1 MYNMS
6 IVSAVMSSSAEAYRL
21 LRRAIIRV
29 DLFPGAV
36 VSESQ
41 LAERFG
47 LSTAAV
53 RAALARLRAEGFLLA
68 EPRRGHV
75 VAPITMRDV
84 IEIYDLR
91 ELLEPPGAAAAAGRL
106 PADQLTRLRRLC
118 QPVPDLEDAASAE
131 HFLQANRTIHVAVAE
146 ASGNRRLAA
155 MVAQLLDG
163 SERARLLALRA
174 GAADHGLRARAE
186 HHDLLGA
193 IERADSRAA
202 RDVMATAIRAF
213 RDELVEA
220 LRATTLD
227 TPLGGAWT
235 GPGRD
240 TPGDG
245 RHRAGLRVH

>member
-29 DLFPGAV
+29 DLVPGAV

-75 VAPITMRDV
+75 VAPVTMRDV

-146 ASGNRRLAA
+146 ASGNRRLAS
-155 MVAQLLDG
+155 MVTQLLDG

-186 HHDLLGA
+186 HHHLLSA
-193 IERADSRAA
+193 IEHADGRAA
-202 RDVMATAIRAF
+202 HDVMATAIRAF
-213 RDELVEA
+213 RDELIDA
-220 LRATTLD
+220 LHTTTLD
-227 TPLGGAWT
+227 TPLGVA
-235 GPGRD
+235 
-240 TPGDG
+240 
-245 RHRAGLRVH
+245 

>member
-1 MYNMS
+1 MPPKSPLILTCQHVRCNMS
-6 IVSAVMSSSAEAYRL
+6 TVSVVTSSSAEAHRL

-29 DLFPGAV
+29 DLVPGAV

-75 VAPITMRDV
+75 VAPVTIRDV

-91 ELLEPPGAAAAAGRL
+91 EPPGAAAAAGRL

-155 MVAQLLDG
+155 MVADLLDG

-186 HHDLLGA
+186 HHDLLSA
-193 IERADSRAA
+193 IEHGDSRAA
-202 RDVMATAIRAF
+202 HDVMATAIRAF
-213 RDELVEA
+213 RDELVDA

-227 TPLGGAWT
+227 APLGVA
-235 GPGRD
+235 
-240 TPGDG
+240 
-245 RHRAGLRVH
+245 

>member
-6 IVSAVMSSSAEAYRL
+6 TMSAVMSSSAEAYRM

-29 DLFPGAV
+29 DLAPGAI

-47 LSTAAV
+47 MSMAAV
-53 RAALARLRAEGFLLA
+53 RAALARLRAEGLLLA

-75 VAPITMRDV
+75 VAPVTMRDV
-84 IEIYDLR
+84 IEIYDVR
-91 ELLEPPGAAAAAGRL
+91 ELLEPPGAAAAAGHM
-106 PADQLTRLRRLC
+106 PADQLIRLRRLC

-131 HFLQANRTIHVAVAE
+131 HFLQANRAIHVAIAE

-186 HHDLLGA
+186 HHDLLSA
-193 IERADSRAA
+193 IEHADSRAA
-202 RDVMATAIRAF
+202 HDVMATAIQTF
-213 RDELVEA
+213 RDELIEA

-227 TPLGGAWT
+227 TPLGGVW
-235 GPGRD
+235 PGA
-240 TPGDG
+240 G
-245 RHRAGLRVH
+245 RGGRGTATA

>member
-1 MYNMS
+1 MS
-6 IVSAVMSSSAEAYRL
+6 IVMSSSAEAYRM
-21 LRRAIIRV
+21 LRHAIIRV
-29 DLFPGAV
+29 DLVPGAT

-41 LAERFG
+41 LAGRFG

-53 RAALARLRAEGFLLA
+53 RAALARLRAEGLLLA

-75 VAPITMRDV
+75 VAPVTMRDV
-84 IEIYDLR
+84 IEIYEVR
-91 ELLEPPGAAAAAGRL
+91 ALLEPPGAAAAAGRM
-106 PADQLTRLRRLC
+106 PADQLIRLRRLC

-131 HFLQANRTIHVAVAE
+131 HFLAANRTIHVAVAE

-155 MVAQLLDG
+155 IVTQLLDG

-193 IERADSRAA
+193 IERADRRAA
-202 RDVMATAIRAF
+202 RDVMATAIQAF
-213 RDELVEA
+213 RDELVKA

-227 TPLGGAWT
+227 APLGGART
-235 GPGRD
+235 GAGAGRGGPGR
-240 TPGDG
+240 
-245 RHRAGLRVH
+245 HRPSLRVH